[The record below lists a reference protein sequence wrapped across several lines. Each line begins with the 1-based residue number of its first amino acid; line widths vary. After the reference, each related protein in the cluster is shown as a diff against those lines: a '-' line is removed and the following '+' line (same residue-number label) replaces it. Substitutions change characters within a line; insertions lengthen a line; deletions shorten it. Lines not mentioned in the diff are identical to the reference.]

1 MENPICSGGF
11 GTASMTVLTIINC
24 ISGILTA
31 GGNALV
37 LIAILRT
44 PSLRV
49 ASNVFI
55 GSLAAADLTIGL
67 VMNPIYAAI
76 VCLNI
81 TDTTHPLNVA
91 EQYLW
96 IHTVITT
103 TFNLAGNATRAS
115 SETFGSCNYTD
126 FVAEAVGICE
136 KRFYMDL
143 ANDLKAD
150 CRAFSHSR
158 SCTQSVFNRYCN
170 DTIPVPTENRF
181 NPFCTDPGNVT
192 TIAFQASKKSK
203 NATKKRVLSP
213 GNQQEAGLAGM

>member
-103 TFNLAGNATRAS
+103 TFNLAGMSVERYIAVIHPLHYPRVVTAQRTVIAVVAIWCFSFLFVSARAFINQPRDIMTLWIAHS
-115 SETFGSCNYTD
+115 VIAIAFPLAINPLVYSIRMRD
-126 FVAEAVGICE
+126 FRAAIKRIC
-136 KRFYMDL
+136 RL
-143 ANDLKAD
+143 ANC
-150 CRAFSHSR
+150 CRNNAEENVH
-158 SCTQSVFNRYCN
+158 
-170 DTIPVPTENRF
+170 TI
-181 NPFCTDPGNVT
+181 
-192 TIAFQASKKSK
+192 S
-203 NATKKRVLSP
+203 L
-213 GNQQEAGLAGM
+213 